1 MNVSYASEELIE
13 EVKEDIAEFGPGE
26 KVMVWI
32 RWYPAYD
39 AKFIVNYDFIVDDDP
54 IDGDE
59 LGENETLDIMSLGDL
74 FAALQEQNRI
84 I

>member
-1 MNVSYASEELIE
+1 MNVSFASEELME
-13 EVKEDIAEFGPGE
+13 EVKQDIAEFGPDE

-39 AKFIVNYDFIVDDDP
+39 ARFIVNYDFIVDDDP

-59 LGENETLDIMSLGDL
+59 LAENETLDIMALSDL
-74 FAALQEQNRI
+74 LEALQEQNRI

>member
-1 MNVSYASEELIE
+1 MNISYASEELIE
-13 EVKEDIAEFGPGE
+13 EVKEDIAEFGPDE

-39 AKFIVNYDFIVDDDP
+39 AKFIVNYDFIVEDDP

-59 LGENETLDIMSLGDL
+59 LAENETLDIMALGDL
-74 FAALQEQNRI
+74 LEALQKQNRI